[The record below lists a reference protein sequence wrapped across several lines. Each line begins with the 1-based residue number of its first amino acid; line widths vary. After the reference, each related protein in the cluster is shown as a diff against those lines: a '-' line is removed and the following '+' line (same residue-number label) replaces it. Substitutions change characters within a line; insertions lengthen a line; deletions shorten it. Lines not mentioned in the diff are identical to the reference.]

1 METVLAI
8 CAAVIAVV
16 YLIILLNVRKSSKNL
31 QKELED
37 LKLKQK
43 KQFYNNWNK
52 KKV

>member
-1 METVLAI
+1 MNTLVTI
-8 CAAVIAVV
+8 CAAVIAVAC
-16 YLIILLNVRKSSKNL
+16 LIILLNVKKSHKKL
-31 QKELED
+31 QEELED